1 MDKFLNLPFV
11 NAWLKMLANFSDFKG
26 RTGKADYWW
35 AVLGNIIV
43 GAVVG
48 FICGLLGS
56 FGSVLSVL
64 ISLVLAVPG
73 LALTVRRLHD
83 TGKSGW
89 FVLISLVPL
98 VGCILLIVWLVKD
111 GDEDDNQYGSNP
123 KYVG

>member
-1 MDKFLNLPFV
+1 MDKILNLPFV

-26 RTGKADYWW
+26 RASKADYWW

-43 GAVVG
+43 SAVLG

-56 FGSVLSVL
+56 FGSVLLTL
-64 ISLVLAVPG
+64 ISLVLAIPG

-83 TGKSGW
+83 IGKSGW

-98 VGCILLIVWLVKD
+98 VGAILLIVWLVKD

>member
-1 MDKFLNLPFV
+1 MDNVLNLPFV

-26 RTGKADYWW
+26 RTSREDYWW
-35 AVLGNIIV
+35 AVVGNIIISIV
-43 GAVVG
+43 LGLIG
-48 FICGLLGS
+48 GLLGS
-56 FGSVLSVL
+56 FGSVLVTL

-73 LALTVRRLHD
+73 IALTVRRLHD
-83 TGKSGW
+83 IGKSGW

-98 VGCILLIVWLVKD
+98 VGVILLIVWLAKV

>member
-1 MDKFLNLPFV
+1 MDKVLNLPFV

-26 RTGKADYWW
+26 RTSREDYWW
-35 AVLGNIIV
+35 AVVGNIIISIV
-43 GAVVG
+43 LGLIG
-48 FICGLLGS
+48 GLLGS
-56 FGSVLSVL
+56 FGSVLVTL

-73 LALTVRRLHD
+73 IALTVRRLHD
-83 TGKSGW
+83 IGKSGW

-98 VGCILLIVWLVKD
+98 VGVILLIVWLAKV

>member
-1 MDKFLNLPFV
+1 MDKVLNLPFV

-26 RTGKADYWW
+26 RTSREDYWW
-35 AVLGNIIV
+35 AVVGNLIISIVLGLI
-43 GAVVG
+43 G
-48 FICGLLGS
+48 GLLGS
-56 FGSVLSVL
+56 FGSVLVTL

-73 LALTVRRLHD
+73 IALTVRRLHD
-83 TGKSGW
+83 IGKSGW

-98 VGCILLIVWLVKD
+98 VGVILLIVWLAKV